1 MGRTF
6 FKVLNSYKERVQR
19 SMSHIILCS
28 WKMMQQFWAIQ
39 WENWCVHAQSL
50 NCVQLYDPMA
60 CQAPLSMKFSR
71 KEYWSRLPFLTPRN
85 LPDPGIK
92 PLSLASSTLQ
102 VESLPLRHPGS
113 SCLSS
118 PSKQK
123 PSSSACYCCPASGPF
138 LNRQNEDLWFLD
150 DSQLNLNL
158 LSTCAS
164 SSWV

>member
-1 MGRTF
+1 
-6 FKVLNSYKERVQR
+6 
-19 SMSHIILCS
+19 MS
-28 WKMMQQFWAIQ
+28 F
-39 WENWCVHAQSL
+39 VHATCSL
-50 NCVQLYDPMA
+50 SCVCLFGTPRTA
-60 CQAPLSMKFSR
+60 AHLVSLSMGFPR
-71 KEYWSRLPFLTPRN
+71 QDYGNGLPFPPPGD
-85 LPDPGIK
+85 LPEPGIK

-164 SSWV
+164 SS